1 MVFESKHPLVKI
13 KLSILRDKKTKD
25 KVFREALEE
34 ITSLLTYEA
43 LKDLETVPNGIIT
56 TPTGANVPSLR
67 LKDELIALP
76 ILRAGIGM
84 VEGVLKMLPT
94 IKVGHIGIYRDEK
107 TL

>member
-43 LKDLETVPNGIIT
+43 LKDLETVPN
-56 TPTGANVPSLR
+56 V
-67 LKDELIALP
+67 
-76 ILRAGIGM
+76 
-84 VEGVLKMLPT
+84 
-94 IKVGHIGIYRDEK
+94 
-107 TL
+107 